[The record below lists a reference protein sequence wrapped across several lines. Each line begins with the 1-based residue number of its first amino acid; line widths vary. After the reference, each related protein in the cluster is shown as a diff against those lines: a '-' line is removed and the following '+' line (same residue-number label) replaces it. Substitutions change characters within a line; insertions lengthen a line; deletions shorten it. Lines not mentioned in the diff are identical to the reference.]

1 MNRLTA
7 RLAVLLA
14 AAVALIAVVVVAANC
29 GSGNDPAVAPP
40 PVVATAAATATS
52 PPEPTPTA
60 TPEPTPEPAPTAT
73 PEPTPTAT
81 PEPAPTATPEP
92 APTATP
98 EPTPTATPEPTPTA
112 TPEPTPTAT
121 PEPAPTATPEPTP
134 TATPEPT
141 PTATPEPTPT
151 ATPEPTGTPA
161 DRSWAPP
168 GSLDGWTD
176 EEVEILRVLYE
187 ARLWEW
193 DVLLGHW
200 YSLSYVDY
208 NGERQVWEPPFPGAP
223 RRLTSTTYFWKST
236 GGLGSEWVT
245 LTDLELPPALAR
257 YTLTNPFPA
266 RPRAYEASQVGF
278 YPPLKSGVNVVWA
291 AGVDFTDPS
300 QRPECPV
307 ITRLEKLN
315 TGWVWPTAELARSDI
330 RQTYEEFQELAEY
343 TGIPALGGNGS
354 VWVEEQ
360 QAAFWRFTASTPYG
374 WYTFD
379 IETMKMRPVDTAPDS
394 WDTVNLWESRGD
406 YDLGIG
412 RAYYNH
418 IYLHL
423 PPDIEPWPPFD
434 PGRRWFRGLRLHPS
448 RARTPRAA
456 CSSSPRTLVWRTLGG
471 TCGLP
476 ATNRQGAPHPGQ
488 DGARLAIAS
497 SRYGSGT

>member
-1 MNRLTA
+1 M
-7 RLAVLLA
+7 
-14 AAVALIAVVVVAANC
+14 
-29 GSGNDPAVAPP
+29 
-40 PVVATAAATATS
+40 
-52 PPEPTPTA
+52 
-60 TPEPTPEPAPTAT
+60 
-73 PEPTPTAT
+73 
-81 PEPAPTATPEP
+81 
-92 APTATP
+92 
-98 EPTPTATPEPTPTA
+98 
-112 TPEPTPTAT
+112 
-121 PEPAPTATPEPTP
+121 
-134 TATPEPT
+134 
-141 PTATPEPTPT
+141 
-151 ATPEPTGTPA
+151 
-161 DRSWAPP
+161 
-168 GSLDGWTD
+168 
-176 EEVEILRVLYE
+176 LYE

-307 ITRLEKLN
+307 ITRMEELN

-330 RQTYEEFQELAEY
+330 RQTYEEFQEQAEY

-394 WDTVNLWESRGD
+394 WDTINLWESRGD

-412 RAYYNH
+412 RAYYNN
-418 IYLHL
+418 IYIDL
-423 PPDIEPWPPFD
+423 PPGIEPWPPFD
-434 PGRRWFRGLRLHPS
+434 PWAELVARGETATVPGPYGMDS
-448 RARTPRAA
+448 MFVKPPNPRGEDF
-456 CSSSPRTLVWRTLGG
+456 GG
-471 TCGLP
+471 YMRITC
-476 ATNRQGAPHPGQ
+476 
-488 DGARLAIAS
+488 D
-497 SRYGSGT
+497 